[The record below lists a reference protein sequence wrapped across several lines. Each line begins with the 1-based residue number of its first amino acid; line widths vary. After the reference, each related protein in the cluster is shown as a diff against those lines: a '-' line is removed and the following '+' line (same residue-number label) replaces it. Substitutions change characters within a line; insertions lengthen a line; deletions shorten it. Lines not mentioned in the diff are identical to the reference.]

1 MKFNRLYY
9 GADVKMDH
17 GYSVDLTC
25 NNVFKRGAKKA
36 TYSPTQRKSV
46 LHFFNGKSLAMGINR
61 EKTGFIP
68 A

>member
-1 MKFNRLYY
+1 
-9 GADVKMDH
+9 MDH